1 MYFFLIKIY
10 FVSINNFK
18 VNLEKKD
25 MAIRF
30 DNKVAIV
37 TGAGGGIGKEHALEL
52 AKRGA
57 KVVVNDLGGSVDG
70 SGASDAAN
78 EVVELIKSE
87 GGEAISNGASVTDLH
102 AVKAMVNQTM
112 EEWGRIDILINNA
125 GILRDKSFHKVTIED
140 FNLVMDVHFQ
150 GSLNCTHTIFP
161 IMREQEYGRIIF
173 TSSASGVYG
182 NFGQTNYGSAKM
194 AMIGLMN
201 TLKLEGQNKN
211 IFTNSITPV
220 AYTRMTEGL
229 IPEDFGKNLSSEFI
243 TPAVIYLASE
253 EAPNGVTIAAG
264 AGVFSRILIHETMG
278 VSLGMG
284 EDMTPE
290 NIHANWDKI
299 SDMTEARALQ
309 NGGEQTLKFFEL
321 INK

>member
-1 MYFFLIKIY
+1 
-10 FVSINNFK
+10 
-18 VNLEKKD
+18 

-30 DNKVAIV
+30 DDKVAIV

-52 AKRGA
+52 SRRGA
-57 KVVVNDLGGSVDG
+57 KVVVNDLGGNVDG

-87 GGEAISNGASVTDLH
+87 GGEAISNGASVTDLD

-112 EEWGRIDILINNA
+112 EEWGRIDILVNNA
-125 GILRDKSFHKVTIED
+125 GILRDKSFHKVTLDD

-229 IPEDFGKNLSSEFI
+229 IPEDFGKNLRSEFI
-243 TPAVIYLASE
+243 TPAVIYLASDQ
-253 EAPNGVTIAAG
+253 APNGVTIAAG

-299 SDMTEARALQ
+299 SDMSEARALQ

>member
-1 MYFFLIKIY
+1 M
-10 FVSINNFK
+10 S
-18 VNLEKKD
+18 
-25 MAIRF
+25 IRF

-57 KVVVNDLGGSVDG
+57 KVVVNDLGGTVDG

-78 EVVELIKSE
+78 EVVELIKSN
-87 GGEAISNGASVTDLH
+87 GGDAFANGASVTDLN
-102 AVKAMVNQTM
+102 AVKAMVDQTM
-112 EEWGRIDILINNA
+112 HQWGRIDILVNNA
-125 GILRDKSFHKVTIED
+125 GILRDKSFHKVTMED

-173 TSSASGVYG
+173 TSSSSGVFG

-194 AMIGLMN
+194 AMVGLMN

-211 IFTNSITPV
+211 VYSNAITPV

-229 IPEDFGKNLSSEFI
+229 IPEDFGKNLQPEYI
-243 TPAVIYLASE
+243 TPAMIYLASE
-253 EAPNGVTIAAG
+253 NAPNGAIVAAG
-264 AGVFSRILIHETMG
+264 AGVFSRIFIHETMG

-290 NIHANWDKI
+290 NIDANWDKI
-299 SDMTEARALQ
+299 SDMTDARALQ

-321 INK
+321 INKE

>member
-70 SGASDAAN
+70 NGASDAAN

-87 GGEAISNGASVTDLH
+87 GGEAISNGASVTDLD
-102 AVKAMVNQTM
+102 AVKAMVNETM
-112 EEWGRIDILINNA
+112 EEWGRIDILVNNA
-125 GILRDKSFHKVTIED
+125 GILRDKSFHKVTLED

-150 GSLNCTHTIFP
+150 GSLNCTHTIYP

-253 EAPNGVTIAAG
+253 EAPNGVIIAAG

-309 NGGEQTLKFFEL
+309 NGGEQTLKFFEV

>member
-1 MYFFLIKIY
+1 
-10 FVSINNFK
+10 
-18 VNLEKKD
+18 

-30 DNKVAIV
+30 DDKVAIV

-52 AKRGA
+52 ARRGA
-57 KVVVNDLGGSVDG
+57 KVVVNDLGGNVDG

-87 GGEAISNGASVTDLH
+87 GGEAISNGASVTDLD

-112 EEWGRIDILINNA
+112 EEWGRIDILVNNA
-125 GILRDKSFHKVTIED
+125 GILRDKSFHKVTLDD

-150 GSLNCTHTIFP
+150 GSLNCTHSIFP

-229 IPEDFGKNLSSEFI
+229 IPEDFGKNLRSEFI
-243 TPAVIYLASE
+243 TPAVIYLASDQ
-253 EAPNGVTIAAG
+253 APNGVTIAAG

-321 INK
+321 INR